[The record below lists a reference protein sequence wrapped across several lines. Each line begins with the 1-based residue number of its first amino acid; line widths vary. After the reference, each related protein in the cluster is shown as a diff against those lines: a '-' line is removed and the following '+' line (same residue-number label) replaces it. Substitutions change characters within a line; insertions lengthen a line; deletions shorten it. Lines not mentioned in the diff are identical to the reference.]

1 MLLLQRRNFK
11 QGERWCVGVL
21 GDGLAVYPVQARGI
35 YRSCETIKSLRTAVK
50 WTSWWVCFFPHTDR
64 ARVLKV
70 KEEISVSTLK
80 AIKVKGYGKFPL
92 WIQKQKKTSL
102 TDHMTG
108 LSDPA
113 EELVGPFSQLDV

>member
-21 GDGLAVYPVQARGI
+21 GDGLAVYPVQACGI
-35 YRSCETIKSLRTAVK
+35 YRSCETIKSPRTAVK
-50 WTSWWVCFFPHTDR
+50 WTSWWEKVCFFPHTDR

-70 KEEISVSTLK
+70 REEISVSTLK
-80 AIKVKGYGKFPL
+80 AIKVKGCGKFPL
-92 WIQKQKKTSL
+92 WIKKKSL

>member
-35 YRSCETIKSLRTAVK
+35 YRSCETIKSPRTAVK
-50 WTSWWVCFFPHTDR
+50 WTSWWEKVCFFLFFFPHTDR
-64 ARVLKV
+64 ARFLKV

-80 AIKVKGYGKFPL
+80 AIKVKGCGKFPP
-92 WIQKQKKTSL
+92 WIQKKAKKSL

-108 LSDPA
+108 FSDPA
-113 EELVGPFSQLDV
+113 FQSA